1 MSVWKY
7 LFLLLCLIL
16 SITLSAN
23 TLSYDSLSAQR
34 ISEFVLDNGLKV
46 IVKPDHRSPTVVF
59 QIWYKVGSANEK
71 KHHTGVSHLLEHMMY
86 RGNNN
91 PSSED
96 VYEKISSIG
105 AKGNAYTSRDYT
117 FYYHILT
124 KQHLSLAFAL
134 EADRMKRLTINK
146 KGLSIEKNVVREEIL
161 DNISRDPYLPA
172 LNALYDLAYQ
182 QEPYQIPA
190 IGLMT
195 DQSALTPAYIK
206 SWHEQYYTPDNST
219 LVIVGD
225 VIASDVFKL
234 ANQYFSSIRKIR
246 PMKNKSHQPAKSHQ
260 PVKSHQPTISHQPT
274 KGLQPASSHQPKN
287 RRIVMPETTSVAMI
301 LLAFKVPSIK
311 TSTSPWE
318 AYALDILA
326 GWLDS
331 GFHSRLTKKLLR
343 EAQIAQDVYVTYTLM
358 DKKGSLFIIEATAA
372 HNISVEQLEQAVIE
386 EINEIKNETISQEVL
401 KKIQTQMIATDIFER
416 DSMYTQAKIIGQ
428 SESVDI
434 TWQEDAQ
441 YISRIKSVT
450 VAQVKE
456 VMLRYFQMGEKFT
469 VIQKMHPAE
478 K

>member
-1 MSVWKY
+1 MSVWKCPV
-7 LFLLLCLIL
+7 LLLCMIL

-23 TLSYDSLSAQR
+23 ALSYGLLSTQKV
-34 ISEFVLDNGLKV
+34 SEFVLENGLKV

-59 QIWYKVGSANEK
+59 QIWYKVGSASEK

-96 VYEKISSIG
+96 VYEKISTIG

-124 KQHLSLAFAL
+124 KQYLYLAFAL
-134 EADRMKRLTINK
+134 EAERMKQLTINK
-146 KGLSIEKNVVREEIL
+146 KDLSIEKSVVREEIL

-172 LNALYDLAYQ
+172 LNALYDLAFQ

-190 IGLMT
+190 IGLMA
-195 DQSALTPAYIK
+195 DQSALTPEYIK
-206 SWHEQYYTPDNST
+206 SWHEQYYTPDNSI

-234 ANQYFSSIRKIR
+234 ANQYFSSIRKTR
-246 PMKNKSHQPAKSHQ
+246 PTKIESIQPVKSHQPAKS
-260 PVKSHQPTISHQPT
+260 
-274 KGLQPASSHQPKN
+274 LQPIKSLQRISSHQPKN
-287 RRIVMPETTSVAMI
+287 RRFVMPETTSVAMI

-311 TSTSPWE
+311 TSNPHWE

-343 EAQIAQDVYVTYTLM
+343 EAQIAQDVYVTYTPM
-358 DKKGSLFIIEATAA
+358 DKRGSLFIIEATAA
-372 HNISVEQLEQAVIE
+372 HNISVEQLEQALIQ
-386 EINEIKNETISQEVL
+386 EINKIKNETISKEIL